1 MAQPRKFPQFPLAET
16 LTGNELVLLWQGLGN
31 RRVTANMLKAFFGA
45 ETQDIIDA
53 IDRINVQLPD
63 GLIEGGIVQWK
74 GEGYDYIVSSATV
87 RENGVVYVI
96 PTDEFTLSEADATLA
111 RKDTV
116 VVSSNGFEVITGNP
130 ATEPIEPQPTGNQ
143 IRLTVIDILADSTAP
158 VGVSTIDVY
167 KENLE
172 FTVTHSGAGT
182 SNANNTNFPFQG
194 AKSVLV
200 SSVENNTRT
209 IFTSSTDITISSL
222 DSGSLRLRLVE
233 SFGNGH
239 NLGVRLLNNSDEPV
253 SNILTLNIQKGLA
266 GAYQFVAFG
275 ISDFI
280 LTTDTGFRKIE
291 LVFLRSGNQVSRQ
304 GYYIDNFILQSGV
317 TVTPPVKVSQHDD
330 LDGIKGSGTYHVSE
344 SEWEAING
352 ANSPSGSNVFATIAD
367 VVEGDGFKQVG
378 DGLSVVNNKPT
389 LGDAV
394 TLFFTP
400 QKGIENVGDYEA
412 NFTARSL
419 VTRQFVDNIIKR
431 YENLDVDSGS
441 PVIIAEFPVA
451 TYTGFFIDYVIKKDL
466 NVRAGT
472 LVATHDGTNVV
483 FNEMMTQDLGN
494 TSEVELSI
502 SILSGN
508 ITLLAATATNDWVIK
523 TLVRGI

>member
-31 RRVTANMLKAFFGA
+31 RRITANMLKAFFG
-45 ETQDIIDA
+45 EFNQDILDA

-200 SSVENNTRT
+200 SGVENNTRT
-209 IFTSSTDITISSL
+209 IFTSPIDITISSL
-222 DSGSLRLRLVE
+222 DSGSLRLRLIE
-233 SFGNGH
+233 SFGSGH

-441 PVIIAEFPVA
+441 PVIIAVLPTTDHTGLFVD
-451 TYTGFFIDYVIKKDL
+451 YTVKNGTNI
-466 NVRAGT
+466 RAGSIT
-472 LVATHDGTNVV
+472 IASNGTDVIWN
-483 FNEMMTQDLGN
+483 
-494 TSEVELSI
+494 ELSTADFGDTSGVNFSADI
-502 SILSGN
+502 SGGN
-508 ITLLAATATNDWVIK
+508 IRLLVDTLTDNWVVK
-523 TLVRGI
+523 TLIRKI